1 MKADSV
7 VKDEA
12 KPRAASRVPLVFAF
26 LIIYVVWGS
35 TFLAIRVAVATV
47 PPLLAAGIRFFVAGA
62 ALLVYSKLRA
72 LEMPS
77 RLEWRNLIIS
87 AGLMF
92 LASYSGLFWAEKIIP
107 SGVAS
112 VLVATIPVWTA
123 FCEIAL
129 KLDRFRWTLAAAL
142 LLGLGGVGILALGRG
157 ASRIPLFPCLAILGA
172 EIAWSI
178 GSVFCKVAK
187 LPESKPL
194 IAGAQMFAGGVMLL
208 ACSSFAGEMT
218 PWPHISMRAAGAIL
232 YLIVAGSLV
241 AFTAYIWLLDQM
253 PSTTVASY
261 AYVNP
266 IIALIIGH
274 WLGQEALNSRILFG
288 SALVL
293 ASVVLI
299 LKSKPKQN
307 PER

>member
-1 MKADSV
+1 MKT
-7 VKDEA
+7 E
-12 KPRAASRVPLVFAF
+12 PLVRPDLPAHKTTSKLPLIFAF

-47 PPLLAAGIRFFVAGA
+47 PPLLAAGIRFLVAGA
-62 ALLVYSKLRA
+62 VLLVYVELRGLA
-72 LEMPS
+72 MPS
-77 RLEWRNLIIS
+77 RLEWRNLTIS
-87 AGLMF
+87 AALMF
-92 LASYSGLFWAEKIIP
+92 LASYSGLFWAEKTIP

-123 FCEIAL
+123 LCEIAL
-129 KLDRFRWTLAAAL
+129 KRDRFRWALAAAL

-157 ASRIPLFPCLAILGA
+157 ASRISLFPCLAILGA
-172 EIAWSI
+172 EIAWSA

-194 IAGAQMFAGGVMLL
+194 TAGAQMFAGGIMLL
-208 ACSSFAGEMT
+208 ACSALAGEMS
-218 PWPHISMRAAGAIL
+218 PWPHVSMRAAGAIL

-241 AFTAYIWLLDQM
+241 AFTAYIWLLDQL
-253 PSTTVASY
+253 PATTVASY

-266 IIALIIGH
+266 IIALMIGH
-274 WLGQEALNSRILFG
+274 WLGQEVLNSRILFG
-288 SALVL
+288 SGLVL

-299 LKSKPKQN
+299 LKSKPKPQ
-307 PER
+307 R